1 MQIGIPAVLM
11 RGGTSKGLFFHEN
24 HLPSDPINRDTVILA
39 AYGSPDPY
47 KRQMNGIG
55 GATSVSSK
63 TAIISPSTDPGYD
76 VEYYFGQVSIDRA
89 VVEYNGNCG
98 NISSAVGPFAVDEG
112 LVKATEPVTRVRIF
126 QRNTQKRIVAEVPV
140 KDGMFNEEGDYAIS
154 GVPGTGSRILLRF
167 SDPGG
172 SMTEKLL
179 PTGNPRDILTIP
191 DLGTLTV
198 SMVDAA
204 NPVVFVRA
212 ADIGLEGNEIEEFD
226 RPQTQAKLDAIRRHA
241 SVMMGLSPTP
251 EEAGKI
257 QAVPKI
263 AVVSPPRTYKAT
275 NKVVVAG
282 SEIDLTARIMS
293 MGALHRSYAV
303 TGAICTVGAA
313 KIEGSIVNDLLTE
326 ESGKR
331 QLIRLGHPGGTMEVG
346 AVVEKMDNQFVYR
359 EAVVGRTAR
368 RLMEGR
374 VLVPG
379 GVIRHGA

>member
-154 GVPGTGSRILLRF
+154 GVPGSGSRILLRF

-282 SEIDLTARIMS
+282 SEIDLTSRIMS